1 MYFSRGKSYLFLFS
15 FLFVSSIRYSR
26 LVSRIY
32 IPYKLNKVYLF
43 LLQFIIY
50 IYIIY
55 VYIYIYIYLCICEIC
70 VLSWGLILNTKP
82 TFHSRARAHAPYYGP
97 PALYI
102 THAWGQFTSDSPIL
116 SSKMRYIYS
125 TILITV
131 YIKNQCALLNHPFS
145 PTDPQQ
151 TCSVTL

>member
-1 MYFSRGKSYLFLFS
+1 MHIFISIEKCIFLEASRIYFCFRFFSYQ
-15 FLFVSSIRYSR
+15 VSSIRYSR

-43 LLQFIIY
+43 LLRFIIY
-50 IYIIY
+50 IYILCS
-55 VYIYIYIYLCICEIC
+55 YIYIYICVYVKY

-102 THAWGQFTSDSPIL
+102 THARGQFTSDSPIL

-131 YIKNQCALLNHPFS
+131 YI
-145 PTDPQQ
+145 
-151 TCSVTL
+151 